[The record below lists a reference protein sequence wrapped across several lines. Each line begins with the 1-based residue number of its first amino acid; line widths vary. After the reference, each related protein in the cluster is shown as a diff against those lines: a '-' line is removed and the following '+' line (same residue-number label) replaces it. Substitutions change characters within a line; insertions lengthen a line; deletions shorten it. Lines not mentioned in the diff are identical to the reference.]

1 MATLNLRTV
10 FVLACLSIVGCQETL
25 LPPAPTAGRG
35 TGTVTIEIESGDDTA
50 TFEVQDVAAGTT
62 LESLMRSI
70 VQVPVS
76 IQGSGLTAFVDGIDG
91 QSTSGSEGWTF
102 KVDGQ
107 FANEGIGSMTL
118 TPPTTITW
126 SYSDASEFVAE

>member
-1 MATLNLRTV
+1 MATSNLRSV
-10 FVLACLSIVGCQETL
+10 FLLACLFFLGCQKTL
-25 LPPAPTAGRG
+25 LPPAPTTGP
-35 TGTVTIEIESGDDTA
+35 GTVSIELESGDGRA
-50 TFEVQDVAAGTT
+50 TFEVMDVAAGPT

-70 VQVPVS
+70 YQVHVS

-102 KVDGQ
+102 EVDGE
-107 FANEGIGSMTL
+107 FANEGIGSITL

-126 SYSDASEFVAE
+126 SYGDASEILAE

>member
-1 MATLNLRTV
+1 MAMSNLRSV
-10 FVLACLSIVGCQETL
+10 FLLACLFFLGCQKTL
-25 LPPAPTAGRG
+25 LPPAPTTG
-35 TGTVTIEIESGDDTA
+35 TGTVTIEIESGDDRA
-50 TFEVQDVAAGTT
+50 TFEVMDVAAGTT

-70 VQVPVS
+70 DQVPVS

-102 KVDGQ
+102 EVDGE
-107 FANEGIGSMTL
+107 FANEGIGSITL

-126 SYSDASEFVAE
+126 SYGDASEILAE